1 MRFLAN
7 TIVDDDLERFDGQ
20 FNASL
25 DFFQDKGYELHD
37 YKIVATNDRLIAVI
51 IYKKPD
57 QYKEE

>member
-25 DFFQDKGYELHD
+25 DFFQNKGYELHD

-51 IYKKPD
+51 IYKTPD
-57 QYKEE
+57 QDKEE

>member
-7 TIVDDDLERFDGQ
+7 TIVDDDLDRFNGQ

-25 DFFQDKGYELHD
+25 DFFQNKGYELHD
-37 YKIVATNDRLIAVI
+37 YKIAATNDRLIAVI
-51 IYKKPD
+51 IYKTPD